1 MNAEIN
7 FPLSTPQIQVAERV
21 QSQLQHGGANAQH
34 SIAGEAA
41 KDRQLRTEVVNETEE
56 TENPTVDEE
65 GHRDQE
71 YNARENKREPDSKS
85 TPDEE
90 ETSTFNGDDNLQGRL
105 INVVV

>member
-7 FPLSTPQIQVAERV
+7 FPLSSPQIQVAERV
-21 QSQLQHGGANAQH
+21 QTQLQHGGANAQR

-56 TENPTVDEE
+56 TENPNVDEE
-65 GHRDQE
+65 GHQGQE
-71 YNARENKREPDSKS
+71 YNASENKREPDSKS
-85 TPDEE
+85 APEE
-90 ETSTFNGDDNLQGRL
+90 EKTSPSNDDNNLQGRL